1 MDGWITLHRKFQD
14 WEWYTAPNHAFLFV
28 HLLLKANHKS
38 GKWRGHN
45 YKRGDVLTSLS
56 KLSEET
62 GLSKQNIRTIL
73 KNLANTGEVNT
84 LPNTKLTHLSICKY
98 DTYQNKDELPNTL
111 PNTELTQ
118 SQHSPNT
125 VLTTNNNDNNYNNDN
140 NDNNIK
146 DSLSDD
152 KSSDAAH
159 WLKKANPVYLRDCE
173 NFYKILMEKDK
184 ITKSQNW
191 KTKTWHDGFRLLIES
206 DGVDY
211 DKEFKPVMNFYIKNI
226 GKQFCPEAYSPTT
239 VRTKW
244 VKLRDYMNKEKN
256 KPNSNLSTRP

>member
-84 LPNTKLTHLSICKY
+84 LPNTKLTHLSVCKY
-98 DTYQNKDELPNTL
+98 DTYQNKDEQPNTL

-125 VLTTNNNDNNYNNDN
+125 VLTTNNNDNNINNDN
-140 NDNNIK
+140 NRNNIEDRK
-146 DSLSDD
+146 TSFRQDIQKAWNKLGGVNYMSAENVREFFNYWTEHGDRD
-152 KSSDAAH
+152 K
-159 WLKKANPVYLRDCE
+159 KFRR
-173 NFYKILMEKDK
+173 EKEK
-184 ITKSQNW
+184 TFGIPQRLATW
-191 KTKTWHDGFRLLIES
+191 K
-206 DGVDY
+206 
-211 DKEFKPVMNFYIKNI
+211 KNI
-226 GKQFCPEAYSPTT
+226 
-239 VRTKW
+239 
-244 VKLRDYMNKEKN
+244 
-256 KPNSNLSTRP
+256 KPIQQGSTRP

>member
-84 LPNTKLTHLSICKY
+84 LPNTKLTHLSVCKY
-98 DTYQNKDELPNTL
+98 DTYQNKDDQPNTP

-125 VLTTNNNDNNYNNDN
+125 VLTTNNNDNKETKKQRNKIFTPPQLHEVSQYCIERKNGIDAQKFIDHYSANGWMRGKN
-140 NDNNIK
+140 KIK
-146 DSLSDD
+146 D
-152 KSSDAAH
+152 
-159 WLKKANPVYLRDCE
+159 WKAC
-173 NFYKILMEKDK
+173 
-184 ITKSQNW
+184 
-191 KTKTWHDGFRLLIES
+191 
-206 DGVDY
+206 
-211 DKEFKPVMNFYIKNI
+211 
-226 GKQFCPEAYSPTT
+226 
-239 VRTKW
+239 VRTW
-244 VKLRDYMNKEKN
+244 EGNQQNQQQQNNEPQIY
-256 KPNSNLSTRP
+256 LS

>member
-84 LPNTKLTHLSICKY
+84 LPNTKLTHLSVCKY
-98 DTYQNKDELPNTL
+98 DTYQNKDDLPNTL

-125 VLTTNNNDNNYNNDN
+125 VLTTNNNDNKETKKQRNKIFTPPQLHEVSQYCIERKNGIDAQKFIDHYSANGWMRGKN
-140 NDNNIK
+140 KIK
-146 DSLSDD
+146 D
-152 KSSDAAH
+152 
-159 WLKKANPVYLRDCE
+159 WKAC
-173 NFYKILMEKDK
+173 
-184 ITKSQNW
+184 
-191 KTKTWHDGFRLLIES
+191 
-206 DGVDY
+206 
-211 DKEFKPVMNFYIKNI
+211 
-226 GKQFCPEAYSPTT
+226 
-239 VRTKW
+239 VRTW
-244 VKLRDYMNKEKN
+244 EGNQQNQQQQTNEPQIY
-256 KPNSNLSTRP
+256 LS